1 MIIKYHIY
9 PTFTP
14 REILTCVGD
23 ILSVGSSGSLSWQD
37 ALFFFLCMYIYYS
50 PLSLI
55 VVVLFPFFLLLP
67 SFPSLFSLYH
77 RHLTFPLHT
86 RAMEEYNKLKEL
98 VKNQPASIAE
108 KREVSNYL
116 GGAGCFFFSRVRE
129 NIQRLSIRT
138 PCRSVTDLACS
149 RSIEAALLPCIHA
162 GMRSVLIL
170 FCIH

>member
-37 ALFFFLCMYIYYS
+37 ALFFFLYVYTPEYIYYS
-50 PLSLI
+50 PLSNS
-55 VVVLFPFFLLLP
+55 FFSAP
-67 SFPSLFSLYH
+67 SFFSFSLLIISSSSY
-77 RHLTFPLHT
+77 
-86 RAMEEYNKLKEL
+86 
-98 VKNQPASIAE
+98 VPASYQGDGGVQQAE
-108 KREVSNYL
+108 RAGKKSAGIDRREARGEQL
-116 GGAGCFFFSRVRE
+116 PWGGWLFFFSRVRE